1 MIAFLKK
8 LKPSTT
14 TVNSTL
20 WAGIAALLS
29 AMVTYSVGKFHG
41 VQQATESFAAIE
53 VQNTKNWLKLFS
65 DMDAKRRQIENRYA
79 AIAEKQD
86 EEFDRIAAELERLGD
101 LDCPINDRV
110 LAEIYNAA
118 IRAANATSEA
128 R

>member
-1 MIAFLKK
+1 MINFLKK

-20 WAGIAALLS
+20 WAGVAALLS
-29 AMVTYSVGKFHG
+29 ALVTYSVGKFHG

-53 VQNTKNWLKLFS
+53 VQNTKNWMLLFS
-65 DMDAKRRQIENRYA
+65 EMDASRREIEETYA
-79 AIAEKQD
+79 FLAEKQD
-86 EEFDRIAAELERLGD
+86 EEFDAIQARIDAAGAAE
-101 LDCPINDRV
+101 CVINDRV

-118 IRAANATSEA
+118 VRAANATSEA